1 MSIRFATVQDVP
13 AMVAL
18 GKRMHAI
25 TRFRTMP
32 YNEERVARSLRT
44 ALEQGKGRY
53 VCFLAE
59 DAQGQVV
66 GGLLAVLERHIFTD
80 QVTASVMQYEVLPE
94 KRMGG
99 HGLRLMKAFEQWARN
114 RQVAEISFGVNSG
127 EGYAQVGAFARRI
140 GFQPVGE
147 NFVKMMALPAG
158 IGQSPAGL
166 G

>member
-1 MSIRFATVQDVP
+1 
-13 AMVAL
+13 
-18 GKRMHAI
+18 MHAI

-32 YNEERVARSLRT
+32 YNEERVARLLRA
-44 ALEQGKGRY
+44 ALQEGKDRY

-59 DAQGQVV
+59 DGDGQVV
-66 GGLLAVLERHIFTD
+66 GGLLAVLERHIFTE

-99 HGLRLMKAFEQWARN
+99 YGLRLMKAFEQWARN

-127 EGYAQVGAFARRI
+127 DGYAHVGAFARRI

-147 NFVKMMALPAG
+147 NFVKTMGRSAG
-158 IGQSPAGL
+158 SGQSPAGM

>member
-1 MSIRFATVQDVP
+1 
-13 AMVAL
+13 MVAL

-25 TRFRTMP
+25 KRFRTMP
-32 YNEERVARSLRT
+32 YSEERVARLLRA
-44 ALEQGKGRY
+44 ALQEGRDRY

-59 DAQGQVV
+59 DAQGQLA
-66 GGLLAVLERHIFTD
+66 GGLVAVLERHIFTE

-127 EGYAQVGAFARRI
+127 DGYAQVGTFARRI
-140 GFQPVGE
+140 GFSRW
-147 NFVKMMALPAG
+147 ART
-158 IGQSPAGL
+158 S
-166 G
+166 